1 MHLYMGRPFKC
12 FLEFTRFL
20 CQPLYVSKRTI
31 KHIRYTQYRG
41 RLCRLCAC
49 VQSLLEEDFDKLK
62 ADQQTWKITGNSK
75 RSKCSISSLTDCTTI
90 SWYGKSTWFNWYPLM
105 PTKENIN
112 FTYKKVSYT
121 QKKERE
127 SHIMGVSQCCLFL
140 KQDRYC
146 LCPMEKHSPSLI
158 LFFTWYQLDWGLKS
172 FKNIHLWCM
181 HVCVCVWLHEPSHA
195 VACM

>member
-1 MHLYMGRPFKC
+1 MLPGI
-12 FLEFTRFL
+12 TRFL

-41 RLCRLCAC
+41 HLCRLCAC
-49 VQSLLEEDFDKLK
+49 VQSLLEEDFDQLK

-121 QKKERE
+121 QKKERDPTLW
-127 SHIMGVSQCCLFL
+127 V
-140 KQDRYC
+140 
-146 LCPMEKHSPSLI
+146 CPNAAYSWSRIDIAYVLWRNTLQVWFCSLRGI
-158 LFFTWYQLDWGLKS
+158 NW
-172 FKNIHLWCM
+172 IE
-181 HVCVCVWLHEPSHA
+181 V
-195 VACM
+195 